1 MKVSILD
8 VPSDILLQTVTI
20 TDNQQNPSNLFLF
33 HCYHCGTGI
42 QRIKGEV
49 TRINAGMIS
58 EKDTLSAL
66 QCHRCKEHYFFQ
78 TVHSK
83 PSVIKLTLSPALES
97 EVSNFYCVI
106 CRTVLLQYTDKV
118 IARLPLMHLMI
129 TPSLFGCTNCGKD
142 YLLNEVVSLSDIM

>member
-1 MKVSILD
+1 VKVSILN
-8 VPSDILLQTVTI
+8 VNSDILIQTVTI
-20 TDNQQNPSNLFLF
+20 TDNKKNPSNLFLF

-49 TRINAGMIS
+49 TRINAGMIN

-78 TVHSK
+78 TVHAK
-83 PSVIKLTLSPALES
+83 PSVIKLTLSLQQDR
-97 EVSNFYCVI
+97 EVSTFHCIV
-106 CRTVLLQYTDKV
+106 CRQELIQYSDNV
-118 IARLPLMHLMI
+118 IARLPLMQLMK

-142 YLLNEVVSLSDIM
+142 YLLNEIVSAIA